1 MGNKANYPK
10 QIEEKAQYNNR
21 RNTQYDFSSKNLG
34 RSFNS
39 YNETF
44 DSTNNSQNSNNYN
57 LNSDLISNL
66 NKTYTFQGQKSSNFI
81 VHKNDGMND
90 YIIELNLTK
99 FDKSRINKRAEFIM
113 ILDISGSMGGHVH
126 KLVSDII
133 PKGLNM
139 LNYNDY
145 DKIYLITFESDVDS
159 SEKTIKELKNDS
171 TLEGRGG
178 TYMAGVYQK
187 LKSILMKNGN
197 QKNYRILVLSDGN
210 IADRTETVIQAEE
223 LKKFVDDNK
232 YSLSI
237 GSIRYNTGFGQ
248 PDTRAI
254 TSVLI
259 LNTGNSLTKA
269 FTLVSSNDPNEKIS
283 RIIYELFKDDYFESD
298 FTIQSD
304 KIKFRIEPWKE
315 GTNSLK
321 LKEGNNIIFSDG
333 NPSLEKVGIYEGGKL
348 KFKKDHFKNGYKIN
362 YSNYNILLGAK
373 INMTARKVKINKTS
387 GSKAA
392 LEENKKI
399 IKYFENFEK
408 KLIGNE
414 NKEATISN
422 ELKKINE
429 LDISNYDN
437 NKLAQF
443 ICDDKKVEPI
453 TDFLKDTLN
462 LDEKEETSVD
472 KFIKRM
478 FQEIMKIDVTFD
490 KLFNF

>member
-10 QIEEKAQYNNR
+10 QNKGKAQYNNG
-21 RNTQYDFSSKNLG
+21 RNTQYDFSSKNLR

-44 DSTNNSQNSNNYN
+44 DSTNNSQNSINYD
-57 LNSDLISNL
+57 LNSDLITNL
-66 NKTYTFQGQKSSNFI
+66 NKTYTFKGQKSSNFI

-99 FDKSRINKRAEFIM
+99 FDKSRNNKRAEFIM

-145 DKIYLITFESDVDS
+145 DKIYLITFESDVNL

-171 TLEGRGG
+171 TLEGSGG

-187 LKSILMKNGN
+187 LKSIFMKNGN

-269 FTLVSSNDPNEKIS
+269 FIDVSSNDPNEKIS

-321 LKEGNNIIFSDG
+321 LKEGNSTIFSDR

-348 KFKKDHFKNGYKIN
+348 KYKKDDFKNGYKIN

-387 GSKAA
+387 ESKTA